1 MKSKRPFRFLK
12 WLGISVLT
20 VVTLVALFLAAF
32 VYNPFEG
39 SLRDVRDVVPREVD
53 FFVRKTGLIDD
64 FGAGDGRLELSRSVL
79 PEPKFWADLADAQ
92 GWRDVLSGPVA
103 TTFRTGQQRSLQQ
116 AVDAIAQLQES
127 SSGFLD
133 LARDALGTELV
144 LAGYTEDRSK
154 NPPQPLQQPWWC
166 VYSRVT
172 WRLRFVHGLLG
183 WSMVQDQAR
192 AQGLEIAVEDG
203 LLSLRSPQ
211 LAEPLFLARNL
222 DVVMLGNNKNLLL
235 QSLRLA
241 DGDEEEQP
249 FGLAAQYTEGVV
261 DPLAKWADV
270 NRVESVN
277 AVEFS
282 AATSS
287 FDAFRRFAATFP
299 DAKNIDSMNER
310 VLASFLNLKGWNSVS
325 SAVMFERTGLSLLGR
340 IVLNSNLHT
349 PFQSSFYR
357 AEEQDKREWLVPFL
371 RMVPD
376 SSCAAVALRMP
387 AGEFLHAMYDS
398 LVQNEREM
406 LDDALRR
413 CTWKGQQLADTRDL
427 IDRLKIALL
436 PRMGFVF
443 RKNVPD
449 LSKNEQGELYFPV
462 TARSP
467 VPQFAWV
474 FWLREDVRDPRDG
487 RSPAD
492 EVVDTLRKYAV
503 PVFRFSNVYN
513 LPVDGLPE
521 PVWEFAN
528 SQIPGTG
535 ELATIVFRDFFVL
548 SNSGPLIRDIL
559 RTRYNFGSMKSIVED
574 VQFRRIE
581 DELPNAL
588 NGFVWLRGQRLLSVL
603 DDYRA
608 ASEQQNVEPDPVWIM
623 EQRSAAEDTV
633 RRAKYPQYPSLAS
646 MPKNVLDGEFQDAV
660 RTYLREQWAKNP
672 GGFSA
677 QDLPKIDQMRGFCK
691 LVDAAYL
698 QLKLENNYI
707 RFQGKLVPAF

>member
-1 MKSKRPFRFLK
+1 M
-12 WLGISVLT
+12 
-20 VVTLVALFLAAF
+20 
-32 VYNPFEG
+32 
-39 SLRDVRDVVPREVD
+39 
-53 FFVRKTGLIDD
+53 
-64 FGAGDGRLELSRSVL
+64 
-79 PEPKFWADLADAQ
+79 
-92 GWRDVLSGPVA
+92 
-103 TTFRTGQQRSLQQ
+103 
-116 AVDAIAQLQES
+116 
-127 SSGFLD
+127 
-133 LARDALGTELV
+133 
-144 LAGYTEDRSK
+144 
-154 NPPQPLQQPWWC
+154 
-166 VYSRVT
+166 
-172 WRLRFVHGLLG
+172 
-183 WSMVQDQAR
+183 
-192 AQGLEIAVEDG
+192 
-203 LLSLRSPQ
+203 
-211 LAEPLFLARNL
+211 
-222 DVVMLGNNKNLLL
+222 
-235 QSLRLA
+235 
-241 DGDEEEQP
+241 
-249 FGLAAQYTEGVV
+249 
-261 DPLAKWADV
+261 AKWVEV
-270 NRVESVN
+270 NQAESVN
-277 AVEFS
+277 SVEFS
-282 AATSS
+282 AATAS

-310 VLASFLNLKGWNSVS
+310 VMASFLNLKGWNSVS
-325 SAVMFERTGLSLLGR
+325 SALMFERTGLSVLGR

-357 AEEQDKREWLVPFL
+357 AEKQDKKDWLMPFL

-376 SSCAAVALRMP
+376 SACAAAALRMP

-398 LVQNEREM
+398 LIQSEREG

-413 CTWKGQQLADTRDL
+413 CTFKSQQLADTRDL

-449 LSKNEQGELYFPV
+449 LSKNEQGQLYFPV

-492 EVVDTLRKYAV
+492 ELVDTLRKYAV

-528 SQIPGTG
+528 AQIPGTG
-535 ELATIVFRDFFVL
+535 EIAAIVFRDFLVL

-559 RTRYNFGSMKSIVED
+559 RTRYNFGSLKSIVED
-574 VQFRRIE
+574 PQFRRIE

-603 DDYRA
+603 DDYRG
-608 ASEQQNVEPDPVWIM
+608 ASEQQNVEPDPAWIM
-623 EQRSAAEDTV
+623 EQRSAAEDAV

-646 MPKNVLDGEFQDAV
+646 MPKSVLDGEFQDAV
-660 RTYLREQWAKNP
+660 RAYLREQWSKASA
-672 GGFSA
+672 GFSA
-677 QDLPKIDQMRGFCK
+677 QDLPAIDQLRGFSK

-698 QLKLENNYI
+698 QLELENNYI
-707 RFQGKLVPAF
+707 RFQGKLVPGF